1 MLKRYL
7 KSTYLENEIMTGLAL
22 GRTSTFVGQYK
33 PK

>member
-7 KSTYLENEIMTGLAL
+7 KSTYLESKIMTGLAL
-22 GRTSTFVGQYK
+22 GRTSTFVGQDK